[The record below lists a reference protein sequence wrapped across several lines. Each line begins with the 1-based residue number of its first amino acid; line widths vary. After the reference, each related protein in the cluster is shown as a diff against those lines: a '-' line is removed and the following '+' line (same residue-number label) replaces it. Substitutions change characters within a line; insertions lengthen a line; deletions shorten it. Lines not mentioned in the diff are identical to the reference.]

1 MMVIFMIIIIII
13 IIIVVYID
21 MILCDNLCCKMK
33 HSLNVNT

>member
-1 MMVIFMIIIIII
+1 MMVIIMIIII